1 MRTFIA
7 LELPSDFVDETAAC
21 ARVLSGAVEG
31 RFVPKENYHLTLAFL
46 GDADDAAV
54 RRAMEALDEAAA
66 EAVSPLI
73 VPEGLGRFG
82 RPTDATLWMG
92 LGEHEELMGLASLVR
107 ERLRDQGVEFDG
119 KAFKPHVTLARR
131 ARIPKGPLPPLCFP
145 APARAEVVTLFKSTL
160 DRDGATYKSL
170 YTVRLASR

>member
-7 LELPSDFVDETAAC
+7 LELPSGFADETAAC

-46 GDADDAAV
+46 GDADDATV
-54 RRAMEALDEAAA
+54 RRAMEALDEVAA
-66 EAVSPLI
+66 EVVPPLL

-92 LGEHEELMGLASLVR
+92 LTEGEGLIGLAALVR
-107 ERLRDQGVEFDG
+107 ERLRDQCVAFDG
-119 KAFKPHVTLARR
+119 KAFKPHITLARR
-131 ARIPKGPLPPLCFP
+131 ARLPKGPLPPLCFP
-145 APARAEVVTLFKSTL
+145 MPARAEAVTLFKSTL
-160 DRDGATYKSL
+160 DRDGAIYKPL
-170 YTVRLASR
+170 YTVRLAS